1 MDNRELDFIIY
12 TEFMGFDDWETDKTY
27 WEKERPPHYSTD
39 IKAAFLVVN
48 KLVEMGYYVDIGVDE
63 HGAQVQLDRFDP
75 SRKIFWET
83 GGSIRGKDASEAICL
98 AALKTKE
105 CKDE

>member
-39 IKAAFLVVN
+39 IKVAFMVVN
-48 KLVEMGYYVDIGVDE
+48 KLVEMGFYVDIGVDE
-63 HGAQVQLDRFDP
+63 YGAQVQLDSF
-75 SRKIFWET
+75 SRLTVSWAIGEST
-83 GGSIRGKDASEAICL
+83 RADTLSEAICL

>member
-39 IKAAFLVVN
+39 ISAAFMVVD
-48 KLVEMGYYVDIGVDE
+48 KLVEMGFYVDIGVDE
-63 HGAQVQLDRFDP
+63 HGAQVQLDHDAADIGWLFG
-75 SRKIFWET
+75 E
-83 GGSIRGKDASEAICL
+83 SIRADTAPEAICL
-98 AALKTKE
+98 AALKAV
-105 CKDE
+105 DNDV

>member
-12 TEFMGFDDWETDKTY
+12 TEFMGFDDLETDKTY

-39 IKAAFLVVN
+39 ISAAFLVVD
-48 KLVEMGYYVDIGVDE
+48 KLVEMGYVDIGIDK
-63 HGAQVQLDRFDP
+63 HGAQVQLERYD
-75 SRKIFWET
+75 
-83 GGSIRGKDASEAICL
+83 GSWTIGESTRADTLPEAICL
-98 AALKTKE
+98 SALKTKE

>member
-1 MDNRELDFIIY
+1 MDIRILDAKVA
-12 TEFMGFDDWETDKTY
+12 EFMGSTSSKLGV
-27 WEKERPPHYSTD
+27 PLYSTD
-39 IKAAFLVVN
+39 IKAAFMVVD

-75 SRKIFWET
+75 SREIFWEQ
-83 GGSIRGKDASEAICL
+83 GGSIRGKDAPEAICL